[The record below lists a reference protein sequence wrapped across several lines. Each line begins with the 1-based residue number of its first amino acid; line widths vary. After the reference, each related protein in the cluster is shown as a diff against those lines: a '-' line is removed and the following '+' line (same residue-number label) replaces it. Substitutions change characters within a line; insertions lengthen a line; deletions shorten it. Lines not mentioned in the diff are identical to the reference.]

1 MTRRKEQ
8 PSIEDLGRP
17 DVKPIEGK
25 TETQKRYINAIKN
38 FKLIFATGSA
48 GTGKTWLATALAAQ
62 ALLNDRTEGIILTR
76 PAVEAGESLGFLPG
90 EIEEKFEPYLQ
101 PFKQVLYE
109 RLGKGK
115 AEYMIKA
122 GKIKAIPLAYLRGHA
137 EPVNS
142 MIPTPKGYV
151 KMGDLKVG
159 DFVFGSNGKPT
170 KIVNIYPQG
179 TISVADVIF
188 KDGEIVRC
196 SKTHLWATR
205 NQTARTRDKP
215 FTVKTTEEIQ
225 KTLSSEKGVKKHE
238 IPIVSSPVDFPEQKV
253 PLNPYLLGLLLG
265 DGCLTGGQISFC
277 TADEELVSRIASIL
291 EGSENTIK
299 KANNDRPYDY
309 YISRFKEDRAGR
321 SSKNPLITVLK
332 ELDVWGRKS
341 YEKFIPEIYLKNS
354 AKVRLD
360 ILRGLM
366 DTDGSVYYHSY
377 KKKKNTRVEF
387 YTTSVF
393 LAQNVRWLVQ
403 SLGGIASIRT
413 KKVCQ
418 GEQTINERSFHS
430 HHDMFVLNLIFPQ
443 DLNPFSLKRKAD
455 MYSPSPL
462 YRLITDVIDVG
473 EEKCQCIEVEAQDH
487 LYLTG
492 NFVVT
497 HNTFKNCFVILDEAQ
512 NTSPTQMKMFLTR
525 IGENCTVV
533 VNGDTSQQDIRG
545 ESGLTDAIE
554 RLSYI
559 PSVKIIEFKKEDIVR
574 SGLVQE
580 IVEAYEQPKK
590 DDRPLKEYKRFY
602 ERKEYPAT
610 PYIPNISPNP
620 YDPPL
625 GGWTCKITD
634 KEVIAKEVK
643 TAEDR
648 LNDSENPFSRFFQNH
663 IKNLSL

>member
-122 GKIKAIPLAYLRGHA
+122 GKIKAIPLAYLRG
-137 EPVNS
+137 
-142 MIPTPKGYV
+142 M
-151 KMGDLKVG
+151 
-159 DFVFGSNGKPT
+159 
-170 KIVNIYPQG
+170 
-179 TISVADVIF
+179 
-188 KDGEIVRC
+188 
-196 SKTHLWATR
+196 
-205 NQTARTRDKP
+205 
-215 FTVKTTEEIQ
+215 
-225 KTLSSEKGVKKHE
+225 
-238 IPIVSSPVDFPEQKV
+238 
-253 PLNPYLLGLLLG
+253 
-265 DGCLTGGQISFC
+265 
-277 TADEELVSRIASIL
+277 
-291 EGSENTIK
+291 
-299 KANNDRPYDY
+299 
-309 YISRFKEDRAGR
+309 
-321 SSKNPLITVLK
+321 
-332 ELDVWGRKS
+332 
-341 YEKFIPEIYLKNS
+341 
-354 AKVRLD
+354 
-360 ILRGLM
+360 
-366 DTDGSVYYHSY
+366 
-377 KKKKNTRVEF
+377 
-387 YTTSVF
+387 
-393 LAQNVRWLVQ
+393 
-403 SLGGIASIRT
+403 
-413 KKVCQ
+413 
-418 GEQTINERSFHS
+418 
-430 HHDMFVLNLIFPQ
+430 
-443 DLNPFSLKRKAD
+443 
-455 MYSPSPL
+455 
-462 YRLITDVIDVG
+462 
-473 EEKCQCIEVEAQDH
+473 
-487 LYLTG
+487 
-492 NFVVT
+492 
-497 HNTFKNCFVILDEAQ
+497 TFRNCFVILDEAQ

-625 GGWTCKITD
+625 GGWTCEAIA
-634 KEVIAKEVK
+634 KETIKKEVK

-648 LNDSENPFSRFFQNH
+648 LNDSESPFSRFFQNH

>member
-25 TETQKRYINAIKN
+25 TETQRRYINAIKN

-137 EPVNS
+137 EPLNS
-142 MIPTPKGYV
+142 MIPTPNGYV
-151 KMGDLKVG
+151 RMGDLKVG
-159 DFVFGSNGKPT
+159 DMVFGSNGEPT
-170 KIVNIYPQG
+170 KITGIYPQG
-179 TISVADVIF
+179 KIPVADVTF
-188 KDGEIVRC
+188 ADGEIVRC

-205 NQTARTRDKP
+205 NQTARTRNKP

-225 KTLSSEKGVKKHE
+225 KTLASPKGVKKHE
-238 IPIVSSPVDFPEQKV
+238 IPIVSKPIEFESKV
-253 PLNPYLLGLLLG
+253 VPIHPYFLGLLLG
-265 DGCLTGGQISFC
+265 DGGLTGNQIRF
-277 TADEELVSRIASIL
+277 TTKDIEIVNWIREHLKD
-291 EGSENTIK
+291 SENEIHL
-299 KANNDRPYDY
+299 ANDQSSIDY
-309 YISRFKEDRAGR
+309 YINRPQDKKTSRA
-321 SSKNPLITVLK
+321 NPLITALK
-332 ELDVWGRKS
+332 ELKLFGEKS
-341 YEKFIPEIYLKNS
+341 YEKFIPDEYLYNS
-354 AKVRLD
+354 SEVRLEL
-360 ILRGLM
+360 LRGLM
-366 DTDGSVYYHSY
+366 DTDGSVFFHKTSE
-377 KKKKNTRVEF
+377 KKNTRVQY
-387 YTTSVF
+387 YTSSVF
-393 LAQNVRWLVQ
+393 LAQQVSWLVK
-403 SLGGIASIRT
+403 SLGGIVRMRLRAVSPEAHCVRNRI
-413 KKVCQ
+413 
-418 GEQTINERSFHS
+418 FHS
-430 HHDMFVLNLIFPQ
+430 RFEMNVLDIILPSSI
-443 DLNPFSLKRKAD
+443 NPFRLKRKAE
-455 MYSPSPL
+455 MYKPSNL
-462 YRLITDVIDVG
+462 FRIITNVEDVG
-473 EEKCQCIEVEAQDH
+473 EEECQCIEVEAKDH

-580 IVEAYEQPKK
+580 IVEAYEKPKEDK
-590 DDRPLKEYKRFY
+590 RPLKEYKRFY
-602 ERKEYPAT
+602 ERKDAPVSPYTPAT
-610 PYIPNISPNP
+610 PPNP

-625 GGWTCKITD
+625 GGWTCETTA
-634 KEVIAKEVK
+634 KEVIAEEVK

-648 LNDSENPFSRFFQNH
+648 LTDEKSPFSRFFQNH